1 MMTKINADLPAL
13 DSWGSVT
20 NLGSEVLEG
29 DVQCMGSMVHGAP
42 TDPVSCAYFGV
53 TRGKFRMTYPFDE
66 HAVVVEGSVT
76 LTDERS
82 GVATSYGVGDAWFV
96 RKGTPVL
103 WEVTSDRFV
112 KNYLAVA

>member
-1 MMTKINADLPAL
+1 MLTKIDRTIPPL

-20 NLGSEVLEG
+20 NLGSEILEG
-29 DVQCMGSMVHGAP
+29 DVQAMGHMVHGAP

-66 HAVVVEGSVT
+66 HAVVVEGTVT
-76 LTDERS
+76 LTDEAT
-82 GVATSYGVGDAWFV
+82 GIATSYGIGDAWFV

-103 WEVTSDRFV
+103 WDVTSDRFV
-112 KNYLAVA
+112 KNYFAIA